1 MYPIVN
7 LSGWKYEDLMVSGSK
22 EKRWYRMPGSNKL
35 VLFKLPITLTSESSN
50 NMSEITG
57 EMWSEKLA
65 SDIAEIL
72 GFNVHQVD
80 IASLEIDQEAISFY
94 GLDEDKIRCLDI
106 IYGALCH
113 SFLSEGLES
122 LVEGADLIMELDD
135 TYNRKLLKG
144 NKEVYSYQL
153 LLRVFDKYNCID
165 DLYKMIIFDTLIGNT
180 DRHQDNFG
188 MIRDEVS
195 SRSLSFAPFYD
206 NSSSLGRE
214 LTTQRIQLMFRDK
227 QMFQSYLFGKKSSPQ
242 IKWGDIN
249 QNTKLNFFDFLNRVK
264 LLTPE
269 IKKYDVVVAKLTDIK
284 IDKIIDA
291 IPEIVMSKL
300 HKEFVNKLLK
310 LRRDIT
316 LEELSK

>member
-1 MYPIVN
+1 MHRIVD
-7 LSGWKYEDLMVSGSK
+7 LYGWKYEDLTVSGSK
-22 EKRWYRMPGSNKL
+22 EKRWYRIPESNKL
-35 VLFKLPITLTSESSN
+35 VLFKLPITLTSETSKDIN
-50 NMSEITG
+50 EITG

-72 GFNVHQVD
+72 GFNVHKVD
-80 IASLEIDQEAISFY
+80 IASLDIDDEAISFY
-94 GLDEDKIRCLDI
+94 GLDEEKIRDVEI

-113 SFLSEGLES
+113 SFISEGLES
-122 LVEGADLIMELDD
+122 LVEGADLIMEFDN
-135 TYNRKLLKG
+135 TYNRKLLRG
-144 NKEVYSYQL
+144 NVEVYSYQL
-153 LLRVFDKYNCID
+153 LLRLFDKYNCIE

-188 MIRDEVS
+188 MVKDEVTI
-195 SRSLSFAPFYD
+195 RPLSFAPFYD

-214 LTTQRIQLMFRDK
+214 LTTQRIQLMLKDN
-227 QMFQSYLFGKKSSPQ
+227 QMYNSYIFGKKSSPQ

-249 QNTKLNFFDFLNRVK
+249 HSTKLNFFEFLKRVK

-269 IKKYDVVVAKLTDIK
+269 IRKYDGIVAQLTDAK
-284 IDKIIDA
+284 IDMIIED

-310 LRRDIT
+310 YRRDLT